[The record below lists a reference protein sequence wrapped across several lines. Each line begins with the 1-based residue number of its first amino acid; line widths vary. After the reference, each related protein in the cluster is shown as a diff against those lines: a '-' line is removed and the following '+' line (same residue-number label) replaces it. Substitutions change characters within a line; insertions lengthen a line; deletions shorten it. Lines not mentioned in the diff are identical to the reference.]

1 MKKSLLRVGFIETD
15 TLRYENF
22 EEQIEIIQK
31 DDDLFYVSFLSD
43 DTLKEERFQ
52 TLCKQDIYEIVST
65 LLKEK

>member
-1 MKKSLLRVGFIETD
+1 MKESLLRVGFIETD